1 MENST
6 ALLTGLLLRL
16 AVELESD
23 CMAAVEAG
31 GDVLDVP
38 IAWLDSHGFG
48 YLAPHPCALGELLR
62 PRKVNDFDPL
72 TLAAAAR
79 VVRNAL
85 FVADEI
91 LQLDGE
97 SALDYVAGWVGGASR
112 LAADHDHYLGHFVD
126 FIPTYRD
133 FFIAGY
139 QRGEAEMRTSCRQ
152 RERRADDEGKHHE
165 PA

>member
-1 MENST
+1 MEKSN

-31 GDVLDVP
+31 GNVLDVP

-48 YLAPHPCALGELLR
+48 YLAPHPCAVGEPLR
-62 PRKVNDFDPL
+62 PRKVSDFDPL

-97 SALDYVAGWVGGASR
+97 GALDYVAGWVGGASR
-112 LAADHDHYLGHFVD
+112 LAADHDHYLSQFVD

-133 FFIAGY
+133 FFIGGY
-139 QRGEAEMRTSCRQ
+139 QRGETEMRTVRRQ
-152 RERRADDEGKHHE
+152 RERRAATEENPHG
-165 PA
+165 AV